1 MPVPYYIPVENASI
15 TNANGDYDLLELT
28 LVDEGPI
35 EIVGFEIVS
44 FELGDAQDE
53 WFRIQ
58 WFTDN
63 TTTGNGT
70 ATTVRPV
77 DQLVTHANP
86 PTAETI
92 ASAPATGGTAI
103 PGPIHSVSARGGT
116 NGPIW
121 FPSGFGPKA
130 NQADTLL
137 VMRLLAAVTDD
148 IAFSGTWYLNVGI

>member
-1 MPVPYYIPVENASI
+1 MPVPYYIPVENASV
-15 TNANGDYDLLELT
+15 TNANGDYDLLEIT
-28 LVDEGPI
+28 PADEGPI

-63 TTTGNGT
+63 ATSGNGT

-77 DQLVTHANP
+77 DQAVTHAAA

-92 ASAPATGGTAI
+92 ASTPASTGTAI
-103 PGPIHSVSARGGT
+103 PGPVHSISARGGT

-121 FPSGFGPKA
+121 FPAGFGIKA
-130 NQADTLL
+130 NQADTMLC
-137 VMRLLAAVTDD
+137 MRLLAAVADD
-148 IAFSGTWYLNVGI
+148 IVLSGTWWLNVGI